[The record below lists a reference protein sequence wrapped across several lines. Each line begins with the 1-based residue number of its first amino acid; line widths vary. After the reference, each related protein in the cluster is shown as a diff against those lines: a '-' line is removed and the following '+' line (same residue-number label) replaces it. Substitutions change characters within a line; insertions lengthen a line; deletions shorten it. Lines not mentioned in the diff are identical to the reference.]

1 MKGIIRMLLECT
13 EKDGGRTFSVRAVK
27 KWNMLDVDLKQSR
40 SAKTF
45 KRSLFKSILD
55 NQMLEN
61 SLNVN
66 YFDIVFN
73 NF

>member
-1 MKGIIRMLLECT
+1 MKGIIRMLLECS
-13 EKDGGRTFSVRAVK
+13 EKEGGRTFSVRAVK
-27 KWNMLDVDLKQSR
+27 KWNRLDVDLKQSR

>member
-1 MKGIIRMLLECT
+1 ML
-13 EKDGGRTFSVRAVK
+13 
-27 KWNMLDVDLKQSR
+27 NVDLKESR
-40 SAKTF
+40 SSKNF

-55 NQMLEN
+55 NQMLKN

>member
-1 MKGIIRMLLECT
+1 MRGIIRMLLEYN
-13 EKDGGRTFSVRAVK
+13 EKEGGRTFSVRAVK

-55 NQMLEN
+55 NQML
-61 SLNVN
+61 
-66 YFDIVFN
+66 
-73 NF
+73 

>member
-1 MKGIIRMLLECT
+1 ML
-13 EKDGGRTFSVRAVK
+13 
-27 KWNMLDVDLKQSR
+27 NVDLKQSR